1 MDEAERSDRHR
12 ENSHD
17 ASMEHR
23 FMALFAHMQEGVAL
37 HEVIVDDEG
46 RPVDYRLLDTNDQY
60 ERHTG
65 LRRAEVQ
72 GKLASEVYGIK
83 PAPFLKEFCAV
94 GLGGAPSRIELYFAP
109 MDRHFSVSVA
119 PLGGRGFATI
129 FSDITI
135 QKRQAEALDEIR
147 LHQRALLDNQ
157 ATLSWLKD
165 AEGHF
170 LVVNRGF
177 SDAFGVSSPD
187 ALVGQHA
194 EAVLGREGAARHH
207 EKEAA
212 VLTSGERCQFEEELS
227 TSQGLLWFETTL
239 SPVFGDDGAVLGITG
254 VSLDITAR
262 KRAEAARLASER
274 KFEQVFELA
283 PDPIA
288 VTTTESE
295 VLYAN
300 RAFCRVTGLSLTEL
314 IGRRTLEVGLW
325 KDPELRALALERL
338 ARDGC
343 FEAVEVVLH
352 SRAGTELHMEMS
364 GALTE
369 LEGKK
374 VLITAARDVT
384 ERRLAEE
391 SARQAADS
399 LSRYFELSADLLCV
413 ARSDGRFVRLNPAW
427 EATLGYRLNEL
438 QSFSFFDLVHPED
451 RAATLA
457 VTNELGGGQQV
468 LDFQNRYRHADGSY
482 RWLEWRSVPDKQGLI
497 YAVARDIT
505 RRREDE
511 VRLRAAERALAD
523 SHERLLGVSELAHI
537 GHFSLD
543 RAARVFEWTPE
554 LFRIFGIA
562 PRDVAPTFEELV
574 PFIEPD
580 DVPALSTA
588 LARAEATGQAQRIDF
603 RVLRANGEER
613 SCVAVVESSKMSASV
628 APRIYG
634 LVQDVTELRRAEK
647 ERVKLEQQVMQ
658 AQKLESL
665 GVLAGGIAHD
675 FNNLLTSIL
684 GNADL
689 AKSELSPSSPAQS
702 YLDDIETVSRRAADL
717 CRQMLAYSGRGRF
730 VIQPLSLNELVNE
743 MAYLLTVS
751 ISKKV
756 VIKYNFFPEL
766 PAVMADATQLRQVV
780 MNLITNA
787 SEAIGEK
794 SGVITLSTG
803 VMDCDAAYLEGVVG
817 DSATHTVGQ
826 YVYLEVSDT
835 GCGMESETLQ
845 KIFDPFFTTKFTG
858 RGLGLAAVLGIVR
871 GHHGALRVYTEK
883 GRGTTFKV
891 LLPAAEDRATA
902 AEREL
907 DSRPEWKGH
916 GVVLLVDDEESVL
929 SMGRR
934 LLERSGFE
942 VLSACDGVEAV
953 KVFAVA
959 RERIRVVV
967 LDMTMPHMDGEACF
981 RELRRIE
988 PNVRVIMTSG
998 YSEQDIV
1005 NRFIG
1010 KGLGGFVQKPYK
1022 ASDLLPKIREVLGE

>member
-1 MDEAERSDRHR
+1 MDEAELRDRHP
-12 ENSHD
+12 ENHD
-17 ASMEHR
+17 PVAMEHR
-23 FMALFAHMQEGVAL
+23 FVALFEHMQEGVAL
-37 HEVIVDDEG
+37 HEVICDAEG
-46 RPVDYRLLDTNDQY
+46 RPTDYRLLDTNDQY

-65 LRRAEVQ
+65 LRRAEVR
-72 GKLASEVYGIK
+72 GRLASEVYGVS
-83 PAPFLKEFCAV
+83 PAPFLEEFCSV
-94 GLGGAPSRIELYFAP
+94 GISGEPRRIELHFAP
-109 MDRHFSVSVA
+109 MDRFFSVSVA

-129 FSDITI
+129 FSDITL
-135 QKRQAEALDEIR
+135 QKRQTEALDEIR

-157 ATLSWLKD
+157 ATLTWLKD
-165 AEGHF
+165 TEGRF
-170 LVVNRGF
+170 LVANRGL
-177 SDAFGVSSPD
+177 SDAFGVPSPESLIGKTD
-187 ALVGQHA
+187 QD
-194 EAVLGREGAARHH
+194 VLGQVVAERRRLVEQ
-207 EKEAA
+207 E
-212 VLTSGERCQFEEELS
+212 VLSSGERRHFEEELS
-227 TSQGLLWFETTL
+227 TTRGLLWFETTL
-239 SPVFGDDGAVLGITG
+239 SPVLGDDGTRLGITG
-254 VSLDITAR
+254 VSLEITAR
-262 KRAEAARLASER
+262 KRAEEARLASER

-295 VLYAN
+295 VIYAN
-300 RAFCRVTGLSLTEL
+300 RAFCRVIGLSSAEL
-314 IGRRTLEVGLW
+314 IGSRTLELGLW
-325 KDPELRALALERL
+325 KEPGVRSQALERL
-338 ARDGC
+338 ARDGR
-343 FEAVEVVLH
+343 FESLELVIR
-352 SRAGTELHMEMS
+352 SRAGEERHMEMS

-369 LEGKK
+369 LEGRR

-384 ERRLAEE
+384 ERRLAEL
-391 SARQAADS
+391 SARRAAES
-399 LSRYFELSADLLCV
+399 LSRYFELSIDLLCV
-413 ARSDGRFVRLNPAW
+413 ARGDGRFVRLNPAW
-427 EATLGYRLNEL
+427 EAALGYRLSEL
-438 QSFSFFDLVHPED
+438 EMTNFLELVHPDD
-451 RAATLA
+451 RLATMA
-457 VTNELGGGQQV
+457 VISRLGDGQRV
-468 LDFQNRYRHADGSY
+468 IDFQNRYRHADGSY
-482 RWLEWRSVPDKQGLI
+482 RWLEWRSVPDEQGLI
-497 YAVARDIT
+497 YAVARDVT

-511 VRLRAAERALAD
+511 ERLRTAERALAE

-537 GHFSLD
+537 GHFALD
-543 RAARVFEWTPE
+543 RATRIFEWTPE
-554 LFRIFGIA
+554 LFRIFGLTPREAA
-562 PRDVAPTFEELV
+562 PSFEQLV
-574 PFIEPD
+574 PFIAPE
-580 DVPALSTA
+580 DVAAVSTA
-588 LARAEATGQAQRIDF
+588 LSRAEATGQAQRVEF
-603 RVLRANGEER
+603 RAVRANGEVR
-613 SCVAVVESSKMSASV
+613 SCIAIIESSKTPASV

-634 LVQDVTELRRAEK
+634 LVQDVTELRRAEQ

-803 VMDCDAAYLEGVVG
+803 VMDCDTAYLEGVVG
-817 DSATHTVGQ
+817 DSATHAVGQ

-835 GCGMESETLQ
+835 GCGMDPETLQ

-891 LLPAAEDRATA
+891 LLPAVDDRAATG
-902 AEREL
+902 EREL
-907 DSRPEWKGH
+907 DSRPEWTGS
-916 GVVLLVDDEESVL
+916 GAVLLVDDEESVL

-942 VLSACDGVEAV
+942 VLPARDGVEALE
-953 KVFAVA
+953 VFAAA
-959 RERIRVVV
+959 RDRIRVVV

-981 RELRRIE
+981 RELRRLE

-1022 ASDLLPKIREVLGE
+1022 AADLLPKIRQLLGE